1 MILRMVMA
9 NVQPTHMKVDVART
23 RTPRPRPGGDL
34 GFGRHFTDHVLVAEH
49 DGKAWGPL
57 KIVPAEAPGVGVAS
71 GAVQYALSVFEGL
84 KAWRSPNGSIR
95 LFRADAHGRRFA
107 ASAGALCMPPVPV
120 ESFVEAVTALVRED
134 ADWCP
139 GMRDGS
145 LYIRPTLYAT
155 EQFLGV
161 RPATQHRFAVL
172 LSPVSSY
179 FGAGARPLRLWA
191 EREHVRAAP
200 GGVGWVKTGGNY
212 AASLFAADRAKARGF
227 DQVLWLDAFKHEHLE
242 EAGTMNVFVRI
253 GDRVYTPPAGQTVL
267 AGITRDCVLTLLRKW
282 NIKVEERAP
291 SLRELAEAPA
301 SDLELWG
308 SGTAA
313 GVAPIGEVAW
323 EGGTVRTAD
332 ATLTSRLATE
342 LASIQNG
349 TAPDEHGW
357 LQPV

>member
-1 MILRMVMA
+1 M
-9 NVQPTHMKVDVART
+9 HVDVART

-34 GFGRHFTDHVLVAEH
+34 GFGRHFTDHVLLADH

-57 KIVPAEAPGVGVAS
+57 KVVPADIPGAGIGS
-71 GAVQYALSVFEGL
+71 GAVQYGLSVFEGL
-84 KAWRSPNGSIR
+84 KAWRDPSGKIR

-107 ASAGALCMPPVPV
+107 GSAAALCMPALPA
-120 ESFVEAVTALVRED
+120 EAFVEAVSALVRVD

-139 GMRDGS
+139 PMREGS
-145 LYIRPTLYAT
+145 LYIRPTLFAT

-161 RPATQHRFAVL
+161 RPAMLHRFAVV
-172 LSPVSSY
+172 LSPVGSY

-212 AASLFAADRAKARGF
+212 AASLFAANRAQSRGF

-253 GDRVYTPPAGQTVL
+253 GDRVYTPPVGQTVL
-267 AGITRDCVLTLLRKW
+267 AGVTRDSCLAMLRKW
-282 NIKVEERAP
+282 NVNVEERAP
-291 SLRELAEAPA
+291 SLRELTEAPPA
-301 SDLELWG
+301 DIELWG
-308 SGTAA
+308 TGTAA

-323 EGGTVRTAD
+323 EGGAVRTAD
-332 ATLTSRLATE
+332 ASLTSRLATE
-342 LASIQNG
+342 LTAIQYG
-349 TAPDEHGW
+349 TSPDDRGW
-357 LQPV
+357 LVAV